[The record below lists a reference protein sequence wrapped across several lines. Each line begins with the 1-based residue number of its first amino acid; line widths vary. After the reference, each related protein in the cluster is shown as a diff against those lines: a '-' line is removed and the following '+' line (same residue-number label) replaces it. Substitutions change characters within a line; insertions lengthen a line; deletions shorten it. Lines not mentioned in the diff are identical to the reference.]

1 MASFANALQSQVGR
15 KILTGLTGIFL
26 TLFLVAHLSGN
37 LSLLIPD
44 GGEAFNRYA
53 DFLHDLGPLLWIAE
67 IILVALFLIHAY
79 IGISIYRNK
88 KKARPVDYK
97 YYKSQGGPSKQN
109 FASKSMLISG
119 SVILLFVIL
128 HVMHFKYHLFSPETY
143 MTSYNGEE
151 MVDLARHVE
160 VAFLNPWI
168 VAAYSFVMILIGVHL
183 KHGVWSAFISLGAKN
198 PKITPVLYV
207 VGGVVAVLLA
217 AGFLLLPLYI
227 YINGGLS

>member
-1 MASFANALQSQVGR
+1 MASFAHALQTTIGR

-53 DFLHDLGPLLWIAE
+53 DFLHGLGPLLWISE
-67 IILVALFLIHAY
+67 IILVILFLTHAY
-79 IGISIYRNK
+79 IGISIYINK
-88 KKARPVDYK
+88 KKARPVNYSL
-97 YYKSQGGPSKQN
+97 YKSQGGPSRQN
-109 FASKSMLISG
+109 IASRTMLISG
-119 SVILLFVIL
+119 SIILLFVIL

-143 MTSYNGEE
+143 TTIIDGREV
-151 MVDLARHVE
+151 VDLARHVE
-160 VAFLNPWI
+160 VSFLNPWI

-198 PKITPVLYV
+198 PRITAMLYV
-207 VGGVVAVLLA
+207 IGGVVAVLLA

>member
-1 MASFANALQSQVGR
+1 MSSFAYALQTTIGR

-37 LSLLIPD
+37 LSLLLPD

-53 DFLHDLGPLLWIAE
+53 EFLHNLGPLLWIAE
-67 IILVALFLIHAY
+67 IILVILFLTHAY
-79 IGISIYRNK
+79 IGISIYINK
-88 KKARPVDYK
+88 KKARPVNYS

-109 FASKSMLISG
+109 FASRSMLISG
-119 SVILLFVIL
+119 SIILLFVIL

-143 MTSYNGEE
+143 MTSYDGAE
-151 MVDLARHVE
+151 MVDLAKHVE

-198 PKITPVLYV
+198 PKVTPVLYV
-207 VGGVVAVLLA
+207 IGGVVAVLLA

-227 YINGGLS
+227 YINGGLA